1 MTENVLD
8 GNPIEDKPVK
18 KSANLRRVLRSVFFG
33 LAILL
38 SIGAA
43 GYYYWQYSDL
53 RQHPEKLST
62 QTALDLKKEVSRI
75 ILLPDEEPQ
84 IAVVQDVDKLKR
96 EQSFFDNANNGDK
109 VLIFSVAKK
118 AVLYRPSERK
128 IIEVGPVNQSALDSA
143 ESAES
148 TPSTSSSTSSTS
160 TSPILSPQPASN
172 P

>member
-1 MTENVLD
+1 MTENVLLGD
-8 GNPIEDKPVK
+8 PIEDKPVK
-18 KSANLRRVLRSVFFG
+18 KSANLRRVLRSILFG

-53 RQHPEKLST
+53 RKHPEKLAT

-84 IAVVQDVDKLKR
+84 IAVVQDVDQLKR
-96 EQSFFDNANNGDK
+96 EQSFFDNAKNGDK

-143 ESAES
+143 ESES
-148 TPSTSSSTSSTS
+148 AASMPSASSSS
-160 TSPILSPQPASN
+160 SPILSPQPASN